1 MGDWRSLR
9 PQTNRNLRRSLRNS
23 GSLCTRRGTWY
34 LSVLRVSKK
43 VEVWCE
49 LESVAGVVEDFGVQ
63 GDFLVGLKVRG
74 VRGDEDVDPRFLLL
88 AVRGLVGSRG
98 LSEE

>member
-1 MGDWRSLR
+1 M
-9 PQTNRNLRRSLRNS
+9 
-23 GSLCTRRGTWY
+23 C
-34 LSVLRVSKK
+34 VLGVGEK

-49 LESVAGVVEDFGVQ
+49 LESVTGIIENFVVK

-74 VRGDEDVDPRFLLL
+74 VRGDEDVDPSFLLL

>member
-1 MGDWRSLR
+1 MVGVACILR
-9 PQTNRNLRRSLRNS
+9 PIVIEGVHSTTP
-23 GSLCTRRGTWY
+23 GHWVRGEEPGY
-34 LSVLRVSKK
+34 LSVLGVSKK